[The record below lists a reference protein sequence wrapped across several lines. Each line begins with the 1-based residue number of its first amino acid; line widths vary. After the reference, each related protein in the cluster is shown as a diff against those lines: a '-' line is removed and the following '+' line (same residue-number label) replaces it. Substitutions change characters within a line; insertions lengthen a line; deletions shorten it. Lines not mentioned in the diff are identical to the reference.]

1 MKNPTIFVF
10 IILLFIS
17 ACTKKEEDYTFWNK
31 IENANKPHLIHW
43 WLGNRVDKENISKN
57 IQDIYDAGFGGV
69 ELINLLDIYN
79 TDKPMVPYLSDEWV
93 ELMRFTLEDL
103 KEKGL
108 IGDLV
113 LSSGWN
119 IGGKWITKELSAS
132 FLDIEQ
138 LPKTTDSINQTI
150 DSSEKILSFLA
161 VDNNNKR
168 IVLDLNDIR
177 NGQFSKISAKGNW
190 KLYMAS
196 LDEGVQKMRFPV
208 PVEDGYTMDYLDN
221 RAIELHLSQY
231 SQKLGELFKENLVRG
246 IVNDSWEVDINW
258 TDKLFDEFY
267 KQKQYRLE
275 KYLPEISGAGNSDTI
290 SRIFM
295 DYRDVVAEMLLE
307 NYAVPLAE
315 WTKANNL
322 KLRNQV
328 SSTPGDELSIH
339 ILSDIPEAD
348 VGGSEA
354 WLFTRDFQYKL
365 DHFLPRTK
373 IPLSAGTLT
382 GKPLFSAEV
391 FTCYGPHLEVD
402 FEMLK
407 RNADYCF
414 VGGIN
419 QMFYHGMAYSPHD
432 EPYPGW
438 LFYAATHFS
447 KSNTLW
453 RNINKF
459 NSYVTRCQSFLQEGS
474 FDSDFLLYLP
484 YFDFWATD
492 DKLDNLPQKFFDFS
506 LLPIAS
512 ELWNSG
518 FSYDFISDRLL
529 MEQISVVD
537 GEVAG
542 PAHRYKTVLVP
553 NCKYIPL
560 ETIEKLYSL
569 AEAGADIIFWEKI
582 PDDVPG
588 LKSFDKRREQL
599 NELKNKIFAQKT
611 SNARLKEYKIGKGR
625 IMIIKSFDK
634 LSALSIKKEEF
645 LERNLPFIRKK
656 VGDDWLY
663 FISNPERKKKEG
675 WFELSVSGKSVVILD
690 PMNVN
695 AGVAQSRK
703 SSTNKEEVFLSFAP
717 NQSYILKITNKK
729 VKGNKWIYETSGDNG
744 FAVSNKWNVQFI
756 DGGDVLPE
764 KRDVDHLESWTL
776 FNNSHFSYKYFSGTA
791 IYRSSFTVPKELRD
805 IEKWRIDLGEVKN
818 HARLRINGEMIDT
831 LLQYPFQ
838 IVTDKIINDK
848 VNTIEVEVTNLAVNR
863 VAGLEVQ
870 GIEWQ
875 NFLFGRCLF
884 NWTEKD
890 ESWEPSSSG
899 LLGPVIISPSL
910 NFHPK

>member
-1 MKNPTIFVF
+1 
-10 IILLFIS
+10 
-17 ACTKKEEDYTFWNK
+17 
-31 IENANKPHLIHW
+31 
-43 WLGNRVDKENISKN
+43 
-57 IQDIYDAGFGGV
+57 
-69 ELINLLDIYN
+69 
-79 TDKPMVPYLSDEWV
+79 
-93 ELMRFTLEDL
+93 
-103 KEKGL
+103 
-108 IGDLV
+108 
-113 LSSGWN
+113 
-119 IGGKWITKELSAS
+119 
-132 FLDIEQ
+132 
-138 LPKTTDSINQTI
+138 
-150 DSSEKILSFLA
+150 
-161 VDNNNKR
+161 
-168 IVLDLNDIR
+168 
-177 NGQFSKISAKGNW
+177 
-190 KLYMAS
+190 
-196 LDEGVQKMRFPV
+196 
-208 PVEDGYTMDYLDN
+208 
-221 RAIELHLSQY
+221 
-231 SQKLGELFKENLVRG
+231 
-246 IVNDSWEVDINW
+246 
-258 TDKLFDEFY
+258 
-267 KQKQYRLE
+267 
-275 KYLPEISGAGNSDTI
+275 
-290 SRIFM
+290 M

-354 WLFTRDFQYKL
+354 HLFTRDFQYKL

-382 GKPLFSAEV
+382 GKHLFSAEV

-438 LFYAATHFS
+438 LFFAATHFS

-459 NSYVTRCQSFLQEGS
+459 NNYVARCQSFLQEGS

-492 DKLDNLPQKFFDFS
+492 DKLGNLPQKYFDFS

-529 MEQISVVD
+529 MEQINVVD

-542 PAHRYKTVLVP
+542 PAHRYKTVLVA

-560 ETIEKLYSL
+560 ETIEKLYGL

-599 NELKNKIFAQKT
+599 NELKNKIFSQKT
-611 SNARLKEYKIGKGR
+611 SNARLREYKIGKGR
-625 IMIIKSFDK
+625 IMIINSFDN
-634 LSALSIKKEEF
+634 LTALGIKKEEL

-703 SSTNKEEVFLSFAP
+703 SSNNKEEVFLSFAP
-717 NQSYILKITNKK
+717 NQSYILKVTNKK

-744 FAVSNKWNVQFI
+744 FTVSNKWNVQFI
-756 DGGDVLPE
+756 DGGDVLPDE
-764 KRDVDHLESWTL
+764 REVERLESWTL
-776 FNNSHFSYKYFSGTA
+776 FNNSHFSYRYFSGTA

-890 ESWEPSSSG
+890 ESWEPLSSG

-910 NFHPK
+910 NFHPKK